1 MPMENSI
8 MDQMRS
14 AIGNYLLPHRHT
26 ALLVTIVAL
35 LGVRPLVSSAGA
47 GNAMFSV
54 TVVLVLVVALYTIQ
68 VDELLGDRERLLKQ
82 RKKSGLVGWTLAIV
96 AVVFRLGDIVSPSHQ
111 LAAASSISLLLFLGF
126 VALTELRAVLK
137 QRTVTR
143 ETISMSISVY
153 LLFGLTWGLF
163 YIVLFDFQPNAF
175 SFGGAPIPSEQQVT
189 PVLVYFSLTTIATV
203 GYGDITPLTLQA
215 RYASVAEGIAGQ
227 FYLAILVARLVGMQM
242 GQSAGRVAEDPSG
255 ASEIK
260 KTVETGN

>member
-1 MPMENSI
+1 MDKSI
-8 MDQMRS
+8 VDLMRS
-14 AIGNYLLPHRHT
+14 GIASHFLPYRHT
-26 ALLVTIVAL
+26 ALLVAIVTL
-35 LGVRPLVSSAGA
+35 LGVRPLIGSAGA
-47 GNAMFSV
+47 GNAVFSV
-54 TVVLVLVVALYTIQ
+54 TVMLVLVVALYTIQ
-68 VDELLGDRERLLKQ
+68 IDELLGDRDRLLRQ

-96 AVVFRLGDIVSPSHQ
+96 AVTFHLGDIVAPSHQ
-111 LAAASSISLLLFLGF
+111 LATASAISLLLFLGF

-163 YIVLFDFQPNAF
+163 YIVLFDLQPHAF

-242 GQSAGRVAEDPSG
+242 SQAAGRAAEEPSRD
-255 ASEIK
+255 SEMRRAAGR
-260 KTVETGN
+260 EN